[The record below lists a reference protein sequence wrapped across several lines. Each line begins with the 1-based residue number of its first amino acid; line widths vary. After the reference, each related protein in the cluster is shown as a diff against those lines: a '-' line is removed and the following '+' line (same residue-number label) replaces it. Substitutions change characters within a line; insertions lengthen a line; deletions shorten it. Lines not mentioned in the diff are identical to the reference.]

1 VAIQER
7 DMSDVKR
14 AAYPKVWDLFVRSFH
29 WLLAAL
35 FVVAYVSEGEPIWLH
50 SWAGYAIAVL
60 LILRF
65 VWGFAGPRHA
75 RFADFVYR
83 PKTTLGYLFALP
95 VGKAK
100 RYLGHSPAGGAMV
113 IALLLALAGATG
125 TGMALHAVRN
135 NAGPLAGLIVAAAAD
150 AVAPVP
156 TDRGR
161 PRKPGRELKEVHE
174 VLSNIALVLVFLH
187 LAGVA
192 IASLAHRENLI
203 RAMIDGCK
211 RPLSD

>member
-1 VAIQER
+1 
-7 DMSDVKR
+7 MSDVNR

-29 WLLAAL
+29 WLLASL

-50 SWAGYAIAVL
+50 SWAGYAIATL
-60 LILRF
+60 LVLRF
-65 VWGFAGPRHA
+65 VWGFVGPRHA
-75 RFADFVYR
+75 RFGDFVYR

-113 IALLLALAGATG
+113 IALLLALAGSTG

-135 NAGPLAGLIVAAAAD
+135 DAGPLAGLIAAAPAD
-150 AVAPVP
+150 AVAPAP
-156 TDRGR
+156 TDRDRERGRDR
-161 PRKPGRELKEVHE
+161 PRKPGRQLKEIHE
-174 VLSNIALVLVFLH
+174 VLSNIALLLVCLH

-192 IASLAHRENLI
+192 VASLAHRENLI
-203 RAMIDGCK
+203 RAMIDGRK

>member
-1 VAIQER
+1 
-7 DMSDVKR
+7 MSDVKQ
-14 AAYPKVWDLFVRSFH
+14 ATYPKVWDLFVRSFH

-60 LILRF
+60 LVLRF
-65 VWGFAGPRHA
+65 VWGFVGPGHA

-95 VGKAK
+95 TGKAK

-113 IALLLALAGATG
+113 VALLMALAGATG
-125 TGMALHAVRN
+125 TGLALHAVRN
-135 NAGPLAGLIVAAAAD
+135 NAGPLAGLIVAAPATVAAPSD
-150 AVAPVP
+150 SGR
-156 TDRGR
+156 DR
-161 PRKPGRELKEVHE
+161 PRKPGRQLKEIHE
-174 VLSNIALVLVFLH
+174 VLANITLVLVFLH

-192 IASLAHRENLI
+192 AASLAHRENLI
-203 RAMIDGCK
+203 RAMIDGRK

>member
-1 VAIQER
+1 MTNANP
-7 DMSDVKR
+7 
-14 AAYPKVWDLFVRSFH
+14 APPLKVWDPFVRSFH

-35 FVVAYVSEGEPIWLH
+35 FVVAYVTEGEPIWLH
-50 SWAGYAIAVL
+50 SWVGYAIAAL
-60 LILRF
+60 LVLRF
-65 VWGFAGPRHA
+65 IWGFVGPRHS

-95 VGKAK
+95 TGKAK

-135 NAGPLAGLIVAAAAD
+135 NAGPLAGLIVAAPATV
-150 AVAPVP
+150 AVPSESGR
-156 TDRGR
+156 DR
-161 PRKPGRELKEVHE
+161 PRKPGRQLKEIHE
-174 VLSNIALVLVFLH
+174 VLANITLVLVLLH

-192 IASLAHRENLI
+192 VASLAHRENLV
-203 RAMIDGCK
+203 RAMLTGRK